1 MLYHVLSQ
9 RFCSQQPQKKIL
21 YKSQSLRKNS
31 SNLPFSHLLGGKSP
45 FSFRKKPPNPP
56 IFAATLPRCGGP
68 VRCPRHVSY
77 VGNKPDTFQIYQQ
90 NGKVCARRT
99 DYEGDWSVHLQ
110 VFCQGRSTSG
120 ISGLK
125 KLRIGSSLDNNVK
138 CVEDPG
144 VKCDEN
150 AKQLGRTGKYPDTFH
165 IYSHGNQICARRTDS
180 PEGWGIDL
188 VLRCQRTG
196 NPKAWSSMGGKTKV
210 SIGSSLDSH
219 VKCVDA
225 PRAVHC
231 DSTAKQLG
239 RTGKYPDTFHIY
251 HEGDKICARRTD
263 AEAGWGL
270 DLVLECTR
278 SQSGFGGYSYGH
290 RSDYHSYGS
299 DYHYGGYHSGSLYIP
314 SEHSYGSHYHS
325 SHQSYGHHYG
335 GSYGGSYGHFG
346 SRAGLAKVSI
356 GSSLDSHV
364 KCVDAPRAVHCDS
377 TAKQLGRT
385 GKYPDTFHIYHE
397 GDKICARRTD
407 AEAGWSLDLELE
419 CQRTGYGGYK
429 GNSHHSYHSS
439 ASYKQSKKRV
449 EIGSSDQYIKCVL
462 DPGHVHCD
470 NTASQVGRTGEFP
483 DTFHIYHQGTQ
494 ILEGTESDVDLP
506 ILLTLNALFP
516 MKRICARRTDAQ
528 AAWSINLVLDC
539 DLYYKK
545 HYGTSG
551 STSPGT
557 AFQIGSSP
565 QSALKCVEDPGYL
578 QCDDSAEQVGRT
590 GEFPDTFHIYHENEK
605 ICAQRT
611 DANSGWG
618 LNLVLDCRPAHAGYD
633 PGQGDGYY
641 ITPKVK
647 FCCAQHLFSEACPYD
662 CEAGDSSVEV
672 TWTSTKREWCCRNR
686 RMGCPANTVASA
698 LGGGMGGTTYDC
710 AVADPLSTA
719 SQGGEVSVV
728 TAARYDCTHGS
739 KESWSQDKAQ
749 YCRLW
754 LDVPKGF
761 HFTECDSDPIGWTK
775 EKARWCQAVG
785 LNEQHAPHKCSRGH
799 PDTWT
804 QQKFEFCCV
813 IKGIGCRQ
821 EDPLQ
826 MELDPKLR
834 TPPFRDKPNGAMAAI
849 YLCYLCLARH
859 VTGPQGGGRV
869 ELQGDPG
876 GRLKDANRN
885 DWEEDASED
894 ALDEA
899 PSYPRPMQG
908 DFAALELHFDC
919 VADEDE
925 ILAWSATRQR
935 WCCQKWGLG
944 CKAIGHFN
952 CSAGL
957 WNWQRGWSR
966 QKKNYCCKHEEKGC
980 DGTAHDC
987 TQDTQDLSPDGKKWC
1002 CENHMYSNGCPFNC
1016 QHGLKLWKIGFSIVG
1031 V

>member
-1 MLYHVLSQ
+1 MARLHAWLVWVLLSLTDAALQ
-9 RFCSQQPQKKIL
+9 EVHIGTSYG
-21 YKSQSLRKNS
+21 YKTKCV
-31 SNLPFSHLLGGKSP
+31 
-45 FSFRKKPPNPP
+45 
-56 IFAATLPRCGGP
+56 ATRGP

-99 DYEGDWSVHLQ
+99 DYEGDWSVHLK

-196 NPKAWSSMGGKTKV
+196 NPKSWTRGGKTKV

-270 DLVLECTR
+270 DL
-278 SQSGFGGYSYGH
+278 
-290 RSDYHSYGS
+290 
-299 DYHYGGYHSGSLYIP
+299 
-314 SEHSYGSHYHS
+314 
-325 SHQSYGHHYG
+325 
-335 GSYGGSYGHFG
+335 
-346 SRAGLAKVSI
+346 
-356 GSSLDSHV
+356 
-364 KCVDAPRAVHCDS
+364 
-377 TAKQLGRT
+377 
-385 GKYPDTFHIYHE
+385 
-397 GDKICARRTD
+397 
-407 AEAGWSLDLELE
+407 ELE

-429 GNSHHSYHSS
+429 GNSHHHSYHSS

-494 ILEGTESDVDLP
+494 I
-506 ILLTLNALFP
+506 
-516 MKRICARRTDAQ
+516 CARRTDAR

-633 PGQGDGYY
+633 PGQGGSGYH

-698 LGGGMGGTTYDC
+698 LGTTYDC

-719 SQGGEVSVV
+719 SQGGAVPVV
-728 TAARYDCTHGS
+728 TAARYDCTHG
-739 KESWSQDKAQ
+739 
-749 YCRLW
+749 
-754 LDVPKGF
+754 
-761 HFTECDSDPIGWTK
+761 
-775 EKARWCQAVG
+775 
-785 LNEQHAPHKCSRGH
+785 
-799 PDTWT
+799 
-804 QQKFEFCCV
+804 
-813 IKGIGCRQ
+813 
-821 EDPLQ
+821 
-826 MELDPKLR
+826 
-834 TPPFRDKPNGAMAAI
+834 RDRKS
-849 YLCYLCLARH
+849 
-859 VTGPQGGGRV
+859 VV
-869 ELQGDPG
+869 
-876 GRLKDANRN
+876 
-885 DWEEDASED
+885 
-894 ALDEA
+894 
-899 PSYPRPMQG
+899 
-908 DFAALELHFDC
+908 
-919 VADEDE
+919 
-925 ILAWSATRQR
+925 
-935 WCCQKWGLG
+935 
-944 CKAIGHFN
+944 
-952 CSAGL
+952 
-957 WNWQRGWSR
+957 
-966 QKKNYCCKHEEKGC
+966 
-980 DGTAHDC
+980 
-987 TQDTQDLSPDGKKWC
+987 
-1002 CENHMYSNGCPFNC
+1002 
-1016 QHGLKLWKIGFSIVG
+1016 
-1031 V
+1031 